1 MFGLDKEVFEL
12 KAKLSDL
19 EILLKLLIATQ
30 IKQTLKSN
38 SDAMIDSEI
47 NNVILIVNKLQEKLL
62 NAKKEWYFMEDRTI
76 EIKNIGQVT
85 LRKLTTR
92 DWEIIR
98 NEGITIDPITR
109 KEIYKSG
116 TFIKILVLLGVQ
128 NAPFYKSEYPQ
139 GMILTDRLY
148 NEREQEYYAASLSRD
163 DFDLLF
169 TKVKE
174 FNEFDDKE
182 IVDLKKKAEH

>member
-62 NAKKEWYFMEDRTI
+62 NAKKE
-76 EIKNIGQVT
+76 
-85 LRKLTTR
+85 
-92 DWEIIR
+92 
-98 NEGITIDPITR
+98 
-109 KEIYKSG
+109 
-116 TFIKILVLLGVQ
+116 
-128 NAPFYKSEYPQ
+128 
-139 GMILTDRLY
+139 
-148 NEREQEYYAASLSRD
+148 
-163 DFDLLF
+163 
-169 TKVKE
+169 
-174 FNEFDDKE
+174 
-182 IVDLKKKAEH
+182 

>member
-1 MFGLDKEVFEL
+1 
-12 KAKLSDL
+12 
-19 EILLKLLIATQ
+19 
-30 IKQTLKSN
+30 
-38 SDAMIDSEI
+38 
-47 NNVILIVNKLQEKLL
+47 
-62 NAKKEWYFMEDRTI
+62 MEDRTI